1 MLNLRGVP
9 IVVALDGPSGSGK
22 SSLARELATRTRA
35 TVIPTDDFFAAELTA
50 ADWDARS
57 AAERA
62 RDALDWR
69 RLRQSA
75 LEPLRNG
82 QPALWYPFDFSAG
95 ERPDGSYSMSTTTV
109 RREPAPVVIVEG
121 AYSTRPELADLIDLA
136 VLVDA
141 PAAIRHE
148 RLATR
153 EDPAFLEAWHRRWDD
168 AEAFYFSRVR
178 PASSFDFVIDTLC
191 APVPLTGLRVR

>member
-1 MLNLRGVP
+1 MMLFRIEQLLNSRHAP

-22 SSLARELATRTRA
+22 SSLARELAASTRA

-75 LEPLRNG
+75 LEPLRAG
-82 QPALWYPFDFSAG
+82 QRALWYPFDFAAG
-95 ERPDGSYSMSTTTV
+95 VRPDGSYSMSTTAV

-121 AYSTRPELADLIDLA
+121 AYCTRPELADLIDLA

-148 RLATR
+148 RLAAR
-153 EDPAFLEAWHRRWDD
+153 EEPAFLEAWHRRWDD
-168 AEAFYFSRVR
+168 AEAFYFTHVR
-178 PASSFDFVIDTLC
+178 PAASFDLV
-191 APVPLTGLRVR
+191 VPQVG

>member
-1 MLNLRGVP
+1 MILARVEQLLNSRNRP

-22 SSLARELATRTRA
+22 SSLARKLATRTRA

-75 LEPLRNG
+75 LEPLRAG
-82 QPALWYPFDFSAG
+82 QPALWYPFDFAAG
-95 ERPDGSYSMSTTTV
+95 ERPDGSYSMSTTAA

-121 AYSTRPELADLIDLA
+121 AYCTRPELADLIDLA

-148 RLATR
+148 RLAAR
-153 EDPAFLEAWHRRWDD
+153 EEPAFLEAWHRRWDD
-168 AEAFYFSRVR
+168 AEAFYFTHVR
-178 PASSFDFVIDTLC
+178 PAASFDLVVQQI
-191 APVPLTGLRVR
+191 G